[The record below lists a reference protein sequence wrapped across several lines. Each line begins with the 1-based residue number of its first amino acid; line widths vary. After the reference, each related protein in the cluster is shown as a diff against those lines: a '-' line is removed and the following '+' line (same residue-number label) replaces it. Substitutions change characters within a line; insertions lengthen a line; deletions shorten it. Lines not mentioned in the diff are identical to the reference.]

1 MGQTTH
7 QIEAHIAD
15 TREKL
20 GNNVRELEQK
30 VKAVTDWKQ
39 YVQKSPMTM
48 LGVAFGGGIF
58 LATMLG
64 RPKTHRLGEQRD
76 LYSAP
81 GVSEEHPGD
90 NDPKDKAL
98 ETWNNIKGALIGVA
112 ATRFKEF
119 IGEVVPGFQEQFARS
134 EENVKNDVETATQTL

>member
-1 MGQTTH
+1 
-7 QIEAHIAD
+7 
-15 TREKL
+15 
-20 GNNVRELEQK
+20 
-30 VKAVTDWKQ
+30 
-39 YVQKSPMTM
+39 M

-81 GVSEEHPGD
+81 SVSEEHARN

-98 ETWNNIKGALIGVA
+98 ETWNNIKGALVGVA

-119 IGEVVPGFQEQFARS
+119 IGEVVPGFQEQFNQA
-134 EENVKNDVETATQTL
+134 EENAKAHENPVV